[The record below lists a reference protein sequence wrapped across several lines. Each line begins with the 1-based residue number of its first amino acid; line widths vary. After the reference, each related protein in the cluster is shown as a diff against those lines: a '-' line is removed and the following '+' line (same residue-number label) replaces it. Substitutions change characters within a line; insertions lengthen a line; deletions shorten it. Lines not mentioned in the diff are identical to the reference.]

1 MQLPQGFPDNPR
13 NAEAVH
19 TLIDRVRKLEPSAK
33 ARLAVMLEEEMDL
46 PYLDAMERQY
56 ADFFRK
62 VAPDNATMLRGRFVE
77 ALDRQ
82 RIYLVGLVRQ
92 ALTEGCNGLQNSS
105 SDMQND
111 SGD

>member
-62 VAPDNATMLRGRFVE
+62 VAPENATSSAAKLGSRFSVCPS
-77 ALDRQ
+77 AWWKYSAQ
-82 RIYLVGLVRQ
+82 
-92 ALTEGCNGLQNSS
+92 
-105 SDMQND
+105 
-111 SGD
+111 